1 MKLIREIFD
10 LGGSEEEGG
19 VAGAAK
25 QGFRGRFVGKLAALL
40 RAEMKIPNFSHSIR
54 FTTLPQELKG
64 PLET

>member
-10 LGGSEEEGG
+10 LGGSEGE
-19 VAGAAK
+19 GAAK